1 MSIQSRERNRIS
13 AKALVLL
20 WTLTCCRG
28 TGCMVGLLG
37 QIKDLLTGVRRG
49 DGVLTLSGLNR
60 VVLFPVVIGV
70 KELLKPLDEIK
81 IVLKSAFD

>member
-1 MSIQSRERNRIS
+1 
-13 AKALVLL
+13 
-20 WTLTCCRG
+20 
-28 TGCMVGLLG
+28 MVGLLG
-37 QIKDLLTGVRRG
+37 QIKDLLPGVRRG
-49 DGVLTLSGLNR
+49 DGVLTLSGFNG

>member
-1 MSIQSRERNRIS
+1 
-13 AKALVLL
+13 
-20 WTLTCCRG
+20 
-28 TGCMVGLLG
+28 MVRLLG
-37 QIKDLLTGVRRG
+37 QVEDLLTRVRRR

-60 VVLFPVVIGV
+60 VVLFPVIISV